1 MPTATSFQPQLQQ
14 RDESTAKMYLQQTN
28 ATYTSAAAQ
37 GYPHSGAVDQMKVQ
51 RPPQLTD
58 VSNRRY
64 SDALSTQGTRGTEQL
79 MANNSAG
86 NNMIV
91 PENAAQAH
99 HPNG

>member
-14 RDESTAKMYLQQTN
+14 QEESTAKMYLQQTN
-28 ATYTSAAAQ
+28 ATYSAAAAQ

-64 SDALSTQGTRGTEQL
+64 SDALSTQGTRGSEQQ
-79 MANNSAG
+79 MAPNSAG
-86 NNMIV
+86 HSVIV
-91 PENAAQAH
+91 PENAQAQH